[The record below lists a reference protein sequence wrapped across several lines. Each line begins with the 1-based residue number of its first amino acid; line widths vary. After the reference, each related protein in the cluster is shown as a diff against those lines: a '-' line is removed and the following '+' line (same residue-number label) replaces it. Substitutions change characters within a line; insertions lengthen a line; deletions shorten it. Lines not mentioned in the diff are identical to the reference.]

1 MILAS
6 KNDKPYLKY
15 PKSNTQSASIIRVF
29 LVGSPNAGK
38 SCFMNQSFTPGYTP
52 TIGIDFRNYDYNSVN
67 GLVKYQIWDCS
78 GNPNW
83 FHQIET
89 SLRMGDI
96 FIFMYDQS
104 SEQSFIDLENLR
116 KDLI

>member
-52 TIGIDFRNYDYNSVN
+52 TIGIDFMETVLTVSGER
-67 GLVKYQIWDCS
+67 VKLQIWDTA
-78 GNPNW
+78 G
-83 FHQIET
+83 QE
-89 SLRMGDI
+89 R
-96 FIFMYDQS
+96 
-104 SEQSFIDLENLR
+104 
-116 KDLI
+116 